1 MRDAH
6 QGRTEHVPYAQRN
19 DSTLTRQKNP
29 PPPPGPLSL
38 QVPCSQALIV
48 NLGIRMGTA
57 GWCKYKKM
65 KNKKMRAFDLLL
77 QVAWCGVEK
86 KYQDTSSRPDTEIE
100 NWELEPRQKEWS
112 WTSTR
117 GVPGSSSGSRSEDG
131 VSTNNSIRRISGAQR
146 KIWKDRKKKRRDHH
160 FRGISICFVSP
171 GLPSPLLQE
180 ARQTHPTTGLG

>member
-1 MRDAH
+1 
-6 QGRTEHVPYAQRN
+6 
-19 DSTLTRQKNP
+19 
-29 PPPPGPLSL
+29 
-38 QVPCSQALIV
+38 
-48 NLGIRMGTA
+48 
-57 GWCKYKKM
+57 
-65 KNKKMRAFDLLL
+65 MRAFDLLL

-146 KIWKDRKKKRRDHH
+146 KIWKDRKKKKKRSSLPGDINLLRKP
-160 FRGISICFVSP
+160 RASLPPSP
-171 GLPSPLLQE
+171 GGKTNTPDHGFRKETRSKDPLLPRILAMREQLWE
-180 ARQTHPTTGLG
+180 RYGTKVQPN